1 MNTEKSKNQNTTEPT
16 HFALIG
22 PYTPYRGGIA
32 HFGETLRSGLE
43 ARGHRVAPVT
53 FSRQYPSLLFPG
65 KTQLAPDAGED
76 GSDAARLLD
85 TCWPPSWLRTARRV
99 AALQPDAVLFQY
111 WMPFFAPSYGAV
123 ARLLRRRGIPSLA
136 VVHNAE
142 PHERFPLG
150 RPLTRF
156 FLRACAGHLAL
167 SEAVAKNLRTLAPG
181 APVRRVAHPTY
192 DRFGDA
198 PSRAE
203 ARAAL
208 DLPPEEASV
217 LLFFGFVRRYKGLH
231 VLLDAMPQI
240 AEALPEVRL
249 VVAGA
254 FYDDIATH
262 RAQIRRHGLSEQVR
276 LDAGYVADADVPRYF
291 AAADVVVQPY
301 VSATQSGVAQ
311 IAVHFEK
318 PVITTDVG
326 GLAERIPHEE
336 AGLVVPPEDPD
347 ALAGAVTRFFDE
359 AWGETLAAGVRAEK
373 EKHAWGPLY
382 DALEELAQAAA

>member
-1 MNTEKSKNQNTTEPT
+1 MNDEKPQPHSTETP
-16 HFALIG
+16 HPFALIG
-22 PYTPYRGGIA
+22 PYAPYRGGIA
-32 HFGETLRSGLE
+32 HFGETLRGGLE
-43 ARGHRVAPVT
+43 ARGHRVTPVT
-53 FSRQYPSLLFPG
+53 FSRQYPSFLFPG
-65 KTQLAPDAGED
+65 KTQLAPEAGE
-76 GSDAARLLD
+76 SEAARLLD
-85 TCWPPSWLRTARRV
+85 TCWPPSWWRTARRV
-99 AALQPDAVLFQY
+99 AALRPRAVLFQY
-111 WMPFFAPSYGAV
+111 WMPFFAPAYGAV

-167 SEAVAKNLRTLAPG
+167 SEAVEDDLHTLVPG

-198 PSRAE
+198 PSQAE
-203 ARAAL
+203 ARAEL
-208 DLPPEEASV
+208 GLPEEAPV

-240 AEALPEVRL
+240 AEALPEARL

-254 FYDDIATH
+254 FYDDIAPH

-311 IAVHFEK
+311 IAFHFDK

-326 GLAERIPHEE
+326 GLAEIVPHEE
-336 AGLVVPPEDPD
+336 AGLVVPPENPA
-347 ALAGAVTRFFDE
+347 ALAGAVTRFFKE
-359 AWGETLAAGVRAEK
+359 ERAETLAAGVRTQK
-373 EKHAWGPLY
+373 EAHSWTPLY
-382 DALEELAQAAA
+382 DALEELARSA